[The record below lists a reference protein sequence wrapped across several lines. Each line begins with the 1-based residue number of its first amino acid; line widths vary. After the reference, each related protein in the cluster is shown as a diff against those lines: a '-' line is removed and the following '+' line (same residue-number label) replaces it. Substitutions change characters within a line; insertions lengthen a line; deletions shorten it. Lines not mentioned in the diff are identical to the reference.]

1 MRYPWY
7 KVREGNLLRQRKEL
21 RALAPQGDHAPV
33 AVAADDVRQAFRWEG
48 LFLFYETECYA
59 DYGNTIKCVEIKL
72 AGRREAGLLVN

>member
-33 AVAADDVRQAFRWEG
+33 AVAAEDVRQAFRWEG
-48 LFLFYETECYA
+48 LFVFLLKRYGYENIR
-59 DYGNTIKCVEIKL
+59 GH
-72 AGRREAGLLVN
+72 